1 MIFLPLET
9 ELFYYE
15 HLLDSSD
22 NLQLIQDFCVTNTS
36 GYGLERYIKELA
48 ESDEKD
54 GSARTYLVKDRF
66 THEIVAYFSLKTGLF
81 TIDAGNDY
89 FYSISG
95 IELANFAVN
104 SSYRKNHPD
113 AKNLG
118 STVFAEFVLPSDH
131 VIADVP
137 TFQKAVIQAAEN
149 AEMKTIQVKD
159 ILDIYKLCGL
169 NGDENTV
176 IRNSINLG
184 TLKRRLNLGSSTDSL
199 HSTIVKSNCTE
210 TLKNINTKFDVKIL

>member
-15 HLLDSSD
+15 HLLDSSY

-48 ESDEKD
+48 ESDEND
-54 GSARTYLVKDRF
+54 GSARTYLVKDKF
-66 THEIVAYFSLKTGLF
+66 THEIVSYFSLKTGLF
-81 TIDAGNDY
+81 TIDAGNDF

-118 STVFAEFVLPSDH
+118 STVFAEFVLPFVNFIRSL
-131 VIADVP
+131 VG
-137 TFQKAVIQAAEN
+137 IQAIFIYALPEDKLIKHY
-149 AEMKTIQVKD
+149 KTMGFHRLDPEDEQFVHQHVKPK
-159 ILDIYKLCGL
+159 Y
-169 NGDENTV
+169 DEGCV
-176 IRNSINLG
+176 FMYQL
-184 TLKRRLNLGSSTDSL
+184 L
-199 HSTIVKSNCTE
+199 
-210 TLKNINTKFDVKIL
+210 

>member
-1 MIFLPLET
+1 M
-9 ELFYYE
+9 
-15 HLLDSSD
+15 
-22 NLQLIQDFCVTNTS
+22 
-36 GYGLERYIKELA
+36 
-48 ESDEKD
+48 
-54 GSARTYLVKDRF
+54 
-66 THEIVAYFSLKTGLF
+66 
-81 TIDAGNDY
+81 
-89 FYSISG
+89 
-95 IELANFAVN
+95 
-104 SSYRKNHPD
+104 
-113 AKNLG
+113 
-118 STVFAEFVLPSDH
+118 PSDH

-184 TLKRRLNLGSSTDSL
+184 TLKRRLNLGSSTDHL

-210 TLKNINTKFDVKIL
+210 TLKPRGISYFIWFFIF

>member
-66 THEIVAYFSLKTGLF
+66 THEIVAYFSLLLMQVM
-81 TIDAGNDY
+81 I
-89 FYSISG
+89 
-95 IELANFAVN
+95 
-104 SSYRKNHPD
+104 
-113 AKNLG
+113 
-118 STVFAEFVLPSDH
+118 
-131 VIADVP
+131 
-137 TFQKAVIQAAEN
+137 TFIQFQE
-149 AEMKTIQVKD
+149 
-159 ILDIYKLCGL
+159 
-169 NGDENTV
+169 
-176 IRNSINLG
+176 
-184 TLKRRLNLGSSTDSL
+184 LNLQIL
-199 HSTIVKSNCTE
+199 LLILRIE
-210 TLKNINTKFDVKIL
+210 KIIQMLRI

>member
-66 THEIVAYFSLKTGLF
+66 THEIVAYFSLLLMQVM
-81 TIDAGNDY
+81 I
-89 FYSISG
+89 
-95 IELANFAVN
+95 
-104 SSYRKNHPD
+104 
-113 AKNLG
+113 
-118 STVFAEFVLPSDH
+118 
-131 VIADVP
+131 
-137 TFQKAVIQAAEN
+137 TFIQFQE
-149 AEMKTIQVKD
+149 
-159 ILDIYKLCGL
+159 
-169 NGDENTV
+169 
-176 IRNSINLG
+176 
-184 TLKRRLNLGSSTDSL
+184 LNLQIL
-199 HSTIVKSNCTE
+199 LLILRVE
-210 TLKNINTKFDVKIL
+210 KIIQMLRI

>member
-15 HLLDSSD
+15 HLLDPSD
-22 NLQLIQDFCVTNTS
+22 NLHLIQEFCVTNTS

-89 FYSISG
+89 FIQ
-95 IELANFAVN
+95 
-104 SSYRKNHPD
+104 
-113 AKNLG
+113 
-118 STVFAEFVLPSDH
+118 
-131 VIADVP
+131 
-137 TFQKAVIQAAEN
+137 FQE
-149 AEMKTIQVKD
+149 
-159 ILDIYKLCGL
+159 
-169 NGDENTV
+169 
-176 IRNSINLG
+176 
-184 TLKRRLNLGSSTDSL
+184 LNLPQTL
-199 HSTIVKSNCTE
+199 SNQ
-210 TLKNINTKFDVKIL
+210 

>member
-118 STVFAEFVLPSDH
+118 STVFAEFVLPFVNFIRSL
-131 VIADVP
+131 VG
-137 TFQKAVIQAAEN
+137 IQA
-149 AEMKTIQVKD
+149 IY
-159 ILDIYKLCGL
+159 ILCFARGQAYKAL
-169 NGDENTV
+169 
-176 IRNSINLG
+176 
-184 TLKRRLNLGSSTDSL
+184 
-199 HSTIVKSNCTE
+199 
-210 TLKNINTKFDVKIL
+210 